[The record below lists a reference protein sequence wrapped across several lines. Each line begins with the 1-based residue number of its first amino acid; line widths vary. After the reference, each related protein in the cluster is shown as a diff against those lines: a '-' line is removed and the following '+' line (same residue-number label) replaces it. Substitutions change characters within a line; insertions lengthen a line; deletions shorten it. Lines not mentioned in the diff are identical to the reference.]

1 MTVAVILAGGLG
13 TRLRSAV
20 PDLPKPMADV
30 QGRPFL
36 EYLLN
41 YWARQGISKF
51 VLSVGY
57 KRESIVNYFGRS
69 FRGLPIEYIEEE
81 EPLGTGGGLL
91 LASRQLHQ
99 PFMLLNGDTFFEVQL
114 NAILDFHRS
123 VGSKWSFALFRAN
136 EAGRYGGVNLDSSD
150 RVRSLNTA
158 KGDIGELANGGVY
171 LVDPHALNSAN
182 FKVGDK
188 YSLEEDVIPTL
199 LEMDI
204 PFFGFESEGQFLD
217 IGVPTDYFRAADVLP
232 QFGDR

>member
-30 QGRPFL
+30 QGKPFL

-57 KRESIVNYFGRS
+57 KRESIFNYFGRS
-69 FRGLPIEYIEEE
+69 FKGLPIEYIEED

-91 LASRQLHQ
+91 LASRKLHQ

-114 NAILDFHRS
+114 NAILDFHRRMD
-123 VGSKWSFALFRAN
+123 SKWSFALFRAN
-136 EAGRYGGVNLDSSD
+136 EAGRYGGVDLDGRD
-150 RVRSLNTA
+150 RIRSLNTA

-171 LVDPHALNSAN
+171 LVDPKALNYAN

-204 PFFGFESEGQFLD
+204 PFFGFESQGQFLD
-217 IGVPTDYFRAADVLP
+217 IGVPTDYFRAAGVLP